1 MNTIVNNQETSTK
14 NSTSLPTEKDTNQ
27 KESYLTQLKNG
38 LLFLDFDQT
47 NKEPEYEAIGRMTKK
62 HSIISKKYQYVLD
75 LERALIEARLTSKLL
90 IDVKNSILTEDK
102 LFESEELILYYEGI
116 FLDYIHQIKDKFL
129 RLIWWIIQ
137 KEDIEHKIEE
147 PQNISLKNFSSYET
161 TLESIGIKK
170 LMDEWKQD
178 STNGIA
184 VSLKKRTQHHHFVS
198 NLQYNDDFQKI
209 KMSKSFL
216 SPTSIGFL
224 SEYGKTKM
232 KQIGE
237 DSYKKWRDDVIDKQ
251 KSTLDLIDSNL
262 DETAQKLIKHY
273 AFPVEK
279 ERQAEIINQYTDQ
292 QKKFDIENKASLLKV
307 DPILKGLIDL
317 FVSHTKSFL
326 KNHLISI
333 YLVGSVARGEF
344 IPGSSDIN
352 MVVITDINA
361 FDSFPERMDPLIN
374 VKFLSENDL
383 LDEKGKKWRFIC
395 WSDGILL
402 DGKDFKFN
410 EKDFPK
416 PGTFLTLLLNDG
428 ILEKLKELKE
438 EIFELKTPSK
448 KEMRF
453 YSLKVIRI
461 MLDFSFGVA
470 MANKPYY
477 TSSRKEKIQYIKE
490 ILPQALTQT
499 TTFEEIYNGNIIYQ
513 KDFNMI
519 IDIFLENATKN
530 YNKMVEVAKN
540 ALNN

>member
-62 HSIISKKYQYVLD
+62 HSIISKKYQYALD

-90 IDVKNSILTEDK
+90 IDVKNSISTEDK

-147 PQNISLKNFSSYET
+147 PQNINLKNFSSYET

-216 SPTSIGFL
+216 SPTSIGYL
-224 SEYGKTKM
+224 SEYGKSKM

-251 KSTLDLIDSNL
+251 KSMLDLIDSNL
-262 DETAQKLIKHY
+262 NETAQKLIKHY
-273 AFPVEK
+273 SFPVEK
-279 ERQAEIINQYTDQ
+279 ERQGEIINQYTEQ
-292 QKKFDIENKASLLKV
+292 QKKFDIENKASLLKIS
-307 DPILKGLIDL
+307 PTLKGLIDL

-326 KNHLISI
+326 KNHFISI
-333 YLVGSVARGEF
+333 YLVGSVTRGEF
-344 IPGSSDIN
+344 VPGSSDIN
-352 MVVITDINA
+352 LVVVTDVNA

-374 VKFLSENDL
+374 VKFFSENDFL
-383 LDEKGKKWRFIC
+383 GEKGKKWRFIC

-428 ILEKLKELKE
+428 ILEKIKELKK
-438 EIFELKTPSK
+438 EISELKTPSK

-453 YSLKVIRI
+453 YSLKVIKI

-499 TTFEEIYNGNIIYQ
+499 TTFEKFYNGNIIYQ
-513 KDFNMI
+513 KDFNMV
-519 IDIFLENATKN
+519 IDTFLENATKN
-530 YNKMVEVAKN
+530 YNKMVEVAQN
-540 ALNN
+540 AMND